1 MKKSIFFFILL
12 TLLFSPIL
20 AHPQEMESKWKD
32 VKIIT
37 TDELKK
43 LYDSKADF
51 MLFNALSPIEYAEE
65 RIKGSTNMPYMYMK
79 SGKGKLPADKNKM
92 LVFYCKGPK

>member
-1 MKKSIFFFILL
+1 MKKNIFFFILL
-12 TLLFSPIL
+12 TLILSPIL

-43 LYDSKADF
+43 LYDAKADF
-51 MLFNALSPIEYAEE
+51 VLYNALSPIEYAEE
-65 RIKGSTNMPYMYMK
+65 RIKGSLNMPYMHLK
-79 SGKGKLPADKNKM
+79 SGKGKLPDDKNKM
-92 LVFYCKGPK
+92 LVFYCLGPK